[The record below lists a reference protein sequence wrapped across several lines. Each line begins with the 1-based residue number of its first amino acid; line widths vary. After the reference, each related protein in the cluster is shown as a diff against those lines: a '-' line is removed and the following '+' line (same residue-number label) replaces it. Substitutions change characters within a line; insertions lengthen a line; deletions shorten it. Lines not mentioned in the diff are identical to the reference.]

1 MTLPGLIQISA
12 SEHQFATLK
21 SLLRMLSY
29 GPPLTAEERHDG
41 YSLLSA
47 LAEELEIDTMLSR
60 RLEHRMAATRA
71 GKAA

>member
-1 MTLPGLIQISA
+1 MSELSQISA
-12 SEHQFATLK
+12 AEYQNVTLK
-21 SLLRMLSY
+21 ALRRMLSY

-41 YSLLSA
+41 FSLLCA

-71 GKAA
+71 GKPA